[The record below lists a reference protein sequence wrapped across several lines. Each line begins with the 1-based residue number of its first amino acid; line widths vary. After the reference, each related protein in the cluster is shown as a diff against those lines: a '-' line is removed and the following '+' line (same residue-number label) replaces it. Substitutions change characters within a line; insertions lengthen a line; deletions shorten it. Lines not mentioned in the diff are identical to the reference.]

1 MLFQGKNDA
10 FLRVTDK
17 KYLVINV
24 TLTELKKPGCTAFHL
39 YDDGDIDIAKLSFQS
54 SLSYKCLIIEI
65 SENKDLLVLLMYHAG
80 YNPKPLYSKSNK
92 K

>member
-24 TLTELKKPGCTAFHL
+24 TLTELKKPECTAFHL

-54 SLSYKCLIIEI
+54 SLKCLIIEI